1 MKKKEIEKKY
11 IIFKIEKKR
20 YKNLKTKRKKNKI
33 EKKNGKYEN
42 EQKII
47 NFFFFKKMEIGPSV
61 TNGPN
66 RPRLWTIYDGRSRS
80 RFGPDVRVF

>member
-47 NFFFFKKMEIGPSV
+47 NFFFF
-61 TNGPN
+61 
-66 RPRLWTIYDGRSRS
+66 
-80 RFGPDVRVF
+80 